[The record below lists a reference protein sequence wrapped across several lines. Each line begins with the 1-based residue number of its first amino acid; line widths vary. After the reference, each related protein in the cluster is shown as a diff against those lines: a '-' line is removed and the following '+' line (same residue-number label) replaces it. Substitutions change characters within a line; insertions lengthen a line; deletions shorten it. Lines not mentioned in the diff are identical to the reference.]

1 MRLSRIED
9 FCMSS
14 SLALALH
21 RHKSRSKSTE
31 RGRTNLQATRS
42 WQDMRCMQCPQTPPC
57 TCPSRTPCTC
67 RRCCPCTRRCTCS
80 LRSRRFLHYTHVHKC
95 RHTHASE
102 NLSMCMCACVC
113 VCMHIC
119 AYACVCMCMCMH
131 VHVRVCVR
139 AFSHTLWQS
148 HREMRAGTRTRL
160 YSAAPHAQH
169 VCMSVHM
176 CECVCVRDCFR
187 ARVRAFFTCLSVN
200 HIHARAGTRAATHKT
215 HM

>member
-1 MRLSRIED
+1 MRVR
-9 FCMSS
+9 
-14 SLALALH
+14 ALAQPH
-21 RHKSRSKSTE
+21 TKHICRIHGKSAQ

-119 AYACVCMCMCMH
+119 AYACVYVYACPCTCLCACIFTYFVAITQGNARWH
-131 VHVRVCVR
+131 TNTPVLSGSTCTACVHVCPYV
-139 AFSHTLWQS
+139 
-148 HREMRAGTRTRL
+148 
-160 YSAAPHAQH
+160 
-169 VCMSVHM
+169 
-176 CECVCVRDCFR
+176 
-187 ARVRAFFTCLSVN
+187 
-200 HIHARAGTRAATHKT
+200 
-215 HM
+215 